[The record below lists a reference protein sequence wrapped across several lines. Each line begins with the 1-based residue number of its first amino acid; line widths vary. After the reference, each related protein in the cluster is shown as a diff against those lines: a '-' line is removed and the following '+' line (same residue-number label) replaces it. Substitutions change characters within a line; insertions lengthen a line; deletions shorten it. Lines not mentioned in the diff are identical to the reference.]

1 MTESGKVESEME
13 LDIPG
18 LDLEEPHQAGGTHPI
33 TGTTK
38 KVAPPPPKR
47 GHASSAATAALAVRY
62 ESGGEEGGEGE
73 EGRGGKGLQLFCM
86 HSNYHKIIILQRL

>member
-1 MTESGKVESEME
+1 VTESGKVESEME

-62 ESGGEEGGEGE
+62 ESGGEEGGRGRREGE
-73 EGRGGKGLQLFCM
+73 GR
-86 HSNYHKIIILQRL
+86 